1 MDATLKTPAKGSE
14 SRVTASLIASIKQLL
29 AEGSLAPGMKLP
41 AERELS
47 RRFGV
52 NRASVR
58 QALKVLEIMGVI
70 SQRVG
75 DGTYLNPS
83 ADFILQEPLDFL
95 ILLDDISHSEL
106 FETRLIVEPELAARA
121 AQRAT
126 ADDLAAMK
134 AAIEAMANSR
144 SRKSRL
150 EADMAFHE
158 CVYRAAGNRICQ
170 LLFSLIHRT
179 LLTSMAYLAGRVA
192 LERPL
197 SYHREVY
204 DAIYRRD
211 AEGARTKMR
220 EHILDAEA
228 LLRPGFKTP
237 ARSADRL
244 RIKRLRA

>member
-1 MDATLKTPAKGSE
+1 MTS
-14 SRVTASLIASIKQLL
+14 SLIARIKQLL
-29 AEGSLAPGMKLP
+29 ADGALTPGMKLP
-41 AERELS
+41 PERELS

-52 NRASVR
+52 NRASLR

-83 ADFILQEPLDFL
+83 AEFILREPLDFL
-95 ILLDDISHSEL
+95 ILLDDVSHSEL
-106 FETRLIVEPELAARA
+106 FETRLIAEPELAARA

-126 ADDLAAMK
+126 ADDLAAME
-134 AAIEAMANSR
+134 AAITAMANSR
-144 SRKSRL
+144 SRRSRL

-158 CVYRAAGNRICQ
+158 CIYRAAGNRICQ
-170 LLFSLIHRT
+170 LLFGLIHRT
-179 LLTSMAYLAGRVA
+179 LLTSMDQLAGRVD

-204 DAIYRRD
+204 HAIYHRD
-211 AEGARTKMR
+211 AERARQKMR

-237 ARSADRL
+237 SRHADRL
-244 RIKRLRA
+244 RIRKVRI

>member
-1 MDATLKTPAKGSE
+1 MG
-14 SRVTASLIASIKQLL
+14 RVTSSLIASIKQLL
-29 AEGSLAPGMKLP
+29 ADGTLAPGMKLP
-41 AERELS
+41 PERELS

-83 ADFILQEPLDFL
+83 ADFILREPLDFL

-126 ADDLAAMK
+126 ADDLAAME
-134 AAIEAMANSR
+134 AAITAMANSR
-144 SRKSRL
+144 NRTSRL

-158 CVYRAAGNRICQ
+158 CIYRAAGNRICQ

-179 LLTSMAYLAGRVA
+179 LLTSMAQLAGRVA

-204 DAIYRRD
+204 HAIYHRD
-211 AEGARTKMR
+211 AERARLKMR

-237 ARSADRL
+237 ARNAERL
-244 RIKRLRA
+244 RIQKLRL